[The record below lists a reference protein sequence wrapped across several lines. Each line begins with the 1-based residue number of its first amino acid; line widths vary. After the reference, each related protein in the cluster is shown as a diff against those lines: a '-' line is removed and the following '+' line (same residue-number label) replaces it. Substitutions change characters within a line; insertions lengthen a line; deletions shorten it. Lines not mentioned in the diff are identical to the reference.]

1 MKNTR
6 VADRQEMGPR
16 SAAPAPA
23 VATAAQVEVYQRLLG
38 RPAAV
43 TVGQLASEC
52 GQHPNTV
59 REHLGALT
67 RLGFVEQR
75 SAAPQGRGRP
85 AYRYAARPATMSGAH
100 LAVVDA
106 LATHLAGS
114 TSDALAAAVELGR
127 RCGDQLPAA
136 PAPAGHPPA
145 ATATGPAAARRA
157 LRTVAEVMRGL
168 GFSVRVSRDG
178 SVARLLTC
186 PLLDAARV
194 HPQVVCGVHRGLVD
208 AVAGGAGAA
217 ARAVRLVP
225 FAEPGACLLRLDPPA
240 APATPA

>member
-1 MKNTR
+1 
-6 VADRQEMGPR
+6 MGPR
-16 SAAPAPA
+16 SAAAAPA
-23 VATAAQVEVYQRLLG
+23 VATAAQVEVYQRLLA

-43 TVGQLASEC
+43 TVGELASEC

-59 REHLGALT
+59 REHLGALA
-67 RLGFVEQR
+67 RLGLVEQR

-85 AYRYAARPATMSGAH
+85 AYRYAARPAAMSGAH
-100 LAVVDA
+100 LAIVDA

-114 TSDALAAAVELGR
+114 ASDALAAAVKLGR
-127 RCGDQLPAA
+127 RYGDHLPAA
-136 PAPAGHPPA
+136 TAPAGHPPA
-145 ATATGPAAARRA
+145 ATGPVPARRV

-168 GFSVRVSRDG
+168 GFSVRVARDG

-194 HPQVVCGVHRGLVD
+194 HPKVVCGVHRGLVD
-208 AVAGGAGAA
+208 AVAGGAGAVP
-217 ARAVRLVP
+217 RAVRLVP

-240 APATPA
+240 GTSDTPV